1 MNSLIGHVVEYL
13 LAPLVFLSHI
23 ISFTIFYSLLK
34 ESDDVGQLV
43 KMVVKQELMQL
54 LLWIVLPADG
64 LATAL
69 SLMFC
74 LRLYDS
80 AVRTFVAVYQSTTV
94 TTGQCSVGLKELI
107 PLPLI
112 YVSDP
117 TPIPSVTISLLRA
130 TSVPSC
136 D

>member
-1 MNSLIGHVVEYL
+1 MKSLIGHVVEYL
-13 LAPLVFLSHI
+13 LAPRVFFSHI

-43 KMVVKQELMQL
+43 KMVVKQEMMQL

-74 LRLYDS
+74 LRLYVYDS

-94 TTGQCSVGLKELI
+94 TTG
-107 PLPLI
+107 
-112 YVSDP
+112 
-117 TPIPSVTISLLRA
+117 
-130 TSVPSC
+130 
-136 D
+136 